1 METVETS
8 LWTVLSQQAESEEDM
23 IIEPG
28 ISPIKPQRIKN
39 QNIVHRLECRRI
51 SSGKAGA
58 HWHQVRVFYQN
69 VFPNFTVVDVDEPPC
84 FLHKFSPD
92 GLYFLAFSS
101 DLTSLQIYKYR
112 GCQAAGNLLQGYEG
126 EILPRGRRRP
136 AVSIQ
141 RLVFECFFVL
151 LHIRKLTILG
161 EHLDLDC
168 SIFTNDSKYVIVG
181 SSSYVPYEHHRPFYE
196 VYWNRE
202 SLTSHPLFPIE
213 NYCLYIIDLRTGRL
227 CDKQA
232 FHCDKMILTHNQGL
246 YLYKNILAI
255 LSLLHQNIR
264 IFQVT
269 PDGTFINLRTIG
281 RFCYEDDLLTVSA
294 VFPEMHQSR
303 QADLISLY
311 RDTFIDCL
319 KHRMLVYLWRQA
331 ERHGNSVAKKSFFR
345 YFDQMLKLRMCQ
357 LQLLDEN
364 HLLIKYTKNLMALD
378 VTDATDAPQ
387 ASVFVVYNMVSTEV
401 MAVFENSSDE
411 LLELFGNYDLFQEAT
426 PHSEIQFTCSSSS
439 NNFTR
444 QIIQNQF
451 KDTIINDRYGEH
463 GDSGHWLLDQFPFCC
478 SPYLDMTLF
487 SYDSRCVSVM
497 ERPKAY
503 EDHPIRFYAQDS
515 GLLKFQMQ
523 TGLVGRPI
531 NHNVQHLVSFIFH
544 PSEPFAISVQKSN
557 TQYVVN
563 FHVRHNST

>member
-1 METVETS
+1 MAAVEQG
-8 LWTVLSQQAESEEDM
+8 LWEVLSHQAKSDKD
-23 IIEPG
+23 IIESG
-28 ISPIKPQRIKN
+28 ISFIKPQRIKN
-39 QNIVHRLECRRI
+39 QNIVHRLERRRI

-58 HWHQVRVFYQN
+58 HWHQVRLFYQN

-101 DLTSLQIYKYR
+101 DLTSLQIYRYR

-126 EILPRGRRRP
+126 EILPRGRRQP
-136 AVSIQ
+136 SLSLQ
-141 RLVFECFFVL
+141 RLVFDCFFVL
-151 LHIRKLTILG
+151 LHIRKLTIVG

-213 NYCLYIIDLRTGRL
+213 NYTLYIIDLRTGRL
-227 CDKQA
+227 CDKRT
-232 FHCDKMILTHNQGL
+232 FNCDKVILTHNQGL

-269 PDGTFINLRTIG
+269 PDGTFIDLRTIG

-294 VFPEMHQSR
+294 VFPEMRQSHQ
-303 QADLISLY
+303 DLTSLY

-331 ERHGNSVAKKSFFR
+331 ERRGNSVAKRSFFR

-364 HLLIKYTKNLMALD
+364 HLLIKYTENLMTLD
-378 VTDATDAPQ
+378 VTNASQAT
-387 ASVFVVYNMVSTEV
+387 VFVVYNMVSTEV
-401 MAVFENSSDE
+401 MAVFDNSSDE
-411 LLELFGNYDLFQEAT
+411 LLELFGNYDLLQDAT

-439 NNFTR
+439 TNFER
-444 QIIQNQF
+444 PIIQHKF
-451 KDTIINDRYGEH
+451 KDTIINERYGEQ
-463 GDSGHWLLDQFPFCC
+463 GESGHWLLGQFPFCY

-487 SYDSRCVSVM
+487 SYDSRSVSVM
-497 ERPKAY
+497 ERPKTY

-557 TQYVVN
+557 TEYVVN

>member
-1 METVETS
+1 MAAMETD
-8 LWTVLSQQAESEEDM
+8 LWKGLSHQTEPKEDT
-23 IIEPG
+23 ILKSG
-28 ISPIKPQRIKN
+28 IALFKPQRIKN
-39 QNIVHRLECRRI
+39 QNIVHRLERRRI
-51 SSGKAGA
+51 SSGKAGT

-112 GCQAAGNLLQGYEG
+112 GCQAAGTLLQGFEG
-126 EILPRGRRRP
+126 EFLPRGRKQP
-136 AVSIQ
+136 ALSIQ
-141 RLVFECFFVL
+141 RWFFECFFVL
-151 LHIRKLTILG
+151 LHIKKLTILG

-181 SSSYVPYEHHRPFYE
+181 SSSYVQYEHHRPFCE
-196 VYWNRE
+196 IFWNHE
-202 SLTSHPLFPIE
+202 SLASHPLFPIE
-213 NYCLYIIDLRTGRL
+213 NYSLYIIDLRTGRL
-227 CDKQA
+227 CDKRI
-232 FHCDKMILTHNQGL
+232 FLCDKVILTNNQGL
-246 YLYKNILAI
+246 YLYKNTLAI
-255 LSLLHQNIR
+255 LSLLHQNIH

-269 PDGTFINLRTIG
+269 PDGTFIDLRTIG

-294 VFPEMHQSR
+294 VFPETHQSR
-303 QADLISLY
+303 HANLISLY

-319 KHRMLVYLWRQA
+319 KHRMLVYLWRQT
-331 ERHGNSVAKKSFFR
+331 ERCGNSIAKRSFFR
-345 YFDQMLKLRMCQ
+345 YFDQMLKLHMCQ

-364 HLLIKYTKNLMALD
+364 HLLIKYTENFLELD
-378 VTDATDAPQ
+378 VIDASQ

-411 LLELFGNYDLFQEAT
+411 LLELFGNYNLFQDAT
-426 PHSEIQFTCSSSS
+426 PHSDIQFPCSPSS
-439 NNFTR
+439 NNYAR
-444 QIIQNQF
+444 QIIQQQF
-451 KDTIINDRYGEH
+451 KDTIINDKYGEH
-463 GDSGHWLLDQFPFCC
+463 GESGHWLLDHFPFCC

-487 SYDSRCVSVM
+487 SYDSNCVSVM
-497 ERPKAY
+497 EQPKAY
-503 EDHPIRFYAQDS
+503 EDRPIRFYAQDS

-523 TGLVGRPI
+523 TGLVGRPT
-531 NHNVQHLVSFIFH
+531 NRKVKRLVSFIFH

-557 TQYVVN
+557 AEYIVN